1 MQFIKMIISYYS
13 LTDITRVG
21 KMFFV
26 KTEWSM
32 IIIVYFVRDS
42 LEFETEEMNYYFI
55 GLNIGG
61 VDQKTH

>member
-1 MQFIKMIISYYS
+1 MQFIKMIISYYT

-32 IIIVYFVRDS
+32 IIIVYFARDP
-42 LEFETEEMNYYFI
+42 LEFETE
-55 GLNIGG
+55 G
-61 VDQKTH
+61 K